1 VYVVGPL
8 IRPELLIAMANV
20 GLSPWPHSLKSL
32 YGIAVQASLERTG
45 KGHVDEEL
53 STASQ
58 KDEINLTRGSNY
70 LLTNIS
76 TTMSAISSIS
86 TKKGNNFTV
95 GQSWGA
101 LRKAW
106 KGYRIAKVQGDNGKM
121 REYATKIRKIQ
132 GELGVSVASFPQLGI
147 N

>member
-1 VYVVGPL
+1 MP
-8 IRPELLIAMANV
+8 
-20 GLSPWPHSLKSL
+20 
-32 YGIAVQASLERTG
+32 
-45 KGHVDEEL
+45 
-53 STASQ
+53 
-58 KDEINLTRGSNY
+58 
-70 LLTNIS
+70 
-76 TTMSAISSIS
+76 SAIYSAIQTS
-86 TKKGNNFTV
+86 KGTTFTT

-132 GELGVSVASFPQLGI
+132 GELGISVASFPNIGI